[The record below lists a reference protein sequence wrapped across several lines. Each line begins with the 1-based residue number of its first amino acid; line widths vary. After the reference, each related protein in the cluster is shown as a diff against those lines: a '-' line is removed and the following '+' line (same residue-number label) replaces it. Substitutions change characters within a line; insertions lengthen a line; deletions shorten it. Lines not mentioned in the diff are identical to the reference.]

1 MSPEDAEVAIIGGGT
16 MGAMALWRLAA
27 RGVKAVC
34 FEQFS
39 PGHDRG
45 AAGGETRIFRTAYL
59 EDPQYVPLLQ
69 ESQRLWRQLETESG
83 HHLLTLNGALMV
95 GDIESGRMQNVLRS
109 IEEYGLRHERLS
121 AQELADRYPQ
131 HRMLVGDIGVLDLD
145 AGFLRPDM
153 ALVAAASRA
162 EALGGV
168 VERYERVESLS
179 FGTDGV
185 RVRLDGRDRRFR
197 TAVVAPGPWAVG
209 LLPQLAPVLT
219 LKRPTQAWF
228 AARDP
233 EQFRPD
239 RNPVLARMSGVEGA
253 YVLPSIDGAVV
264 KLGLSS
270 NSHDLVPDPDRLDRT
285 ITRAQMKQFR
295 KAAGAILPGVFPD
308 PVRYGA
314 YVEAYTRDHHALV
327 GKLPGAENV
336 VLLCGFSGHGFKLAP
351 VFGDIAADLLLTGST
366 ERPINHLAPERYLQ

>member
-1 MSPEDAEVAIIGGGT
+1 MKVEDAEVAIIGGGT
-16 MGAMALWRLAA
+16 MGTMALWRLAA
-27 RGVKAVC
+27 RGVPAIC

-69 ESQRLWRQLETESG
+69 EAQRLWRQLESDSG
-83 HHLLTLNGALMV
+83 HRLLTLNGALMV
-95 GDIESGRMQNVLRS
+95 GDVESGRMQNVLRS

-121 AQELADRYPQ
+121 AGELADRYPQ
-131 HRMLVGDIGVLDLD
+131 HRPLVGDVAVLDVD
-145 AGFLRPDM
+145 AGFLRPDL
-153 ALVAAASRA
+153 ALVAAAARA

-168 VERYERVESLS
+168 VERYQRVESFS
-179 FGTDGV
+179 FNGDGV
-185 RVRLDGRDRRFR
+185 TVRLDGRDRRFR
-197 TAVVAPGPWAVG
+197 RAVVAPGPWAG
-209 LLPQLAPVLT
+209 SLLPQLAPVLT

-239 RNPVLARMSGVEGA
+239 RNPVLLRMSAAEDA
-253 YVLPSIDGAVV
+253 YVLPSVDGAVV
-264 KLGLSS
+264 KMGLSS
-270 NSHDLVPDPDRLDRT
+270 SSHDLVPDPDRLDRT
-285 ITRAQMKQFR
+285 ITTAQMRQYR
-295 KAAGAILPGVFPD
+295 TVAETILPGVFPD

-314 YVEAYTRDHHALV
+314 YVEAYTPDGHALV

-351 VFGDIAADLLLTGST
+351 VFGDVAADLVLTGGT
-366 ERPINHLAPERYLQ
+366 ERPVSHLAPDRHLR